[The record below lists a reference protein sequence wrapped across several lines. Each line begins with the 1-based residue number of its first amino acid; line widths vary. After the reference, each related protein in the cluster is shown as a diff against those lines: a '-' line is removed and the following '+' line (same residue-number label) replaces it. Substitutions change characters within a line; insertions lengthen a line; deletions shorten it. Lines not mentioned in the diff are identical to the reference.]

1 MYCLKCGVRN
11 PDDAK
16 FCTGCGS
23 QLGTGV
29 IVSQDPPIYYAGFWR
44 RFVAFLL
51 DEIIL
56 VVGCVILL
64 IPLAILLMIFL
75 MIFFVFLAALGAD
88 MHTVTTAM
96 KSGIDDQGSGSQVLG
111 FISGIIYNWLY
122 FTLFESSSLQ
132 ATPGK
137 MALGIIVTDLS
148 GNRISFVRANGRYWG
163 KILSGLTLWIGYIM
177 AGFTRKKQA
186 LHDILA
192 DTLVVKK

>member
-44 RFVAFLL
+44 RFWALL
-51 DEIIL
+51 IDQIIL
-56 VVGCVILL
+56 IGGPFVLSTLLKINSMILDV
-64 IPLAILLMIFL
+64 
-75 MIFFVFLAALGAD
+75 FFAALGAD
-88 MHTVTTAM
+88 MHTLDTAI
-96 KSGIDDQGSGSQVLG
+96 KSAIDDHKSEIRFFSY
-111 FISGIIYNWLY
+111 ISSIISNWLY

-148 GNRISFVRANGRYWG
+148 GNRISFARANGRYWG
-163 KILSGLTLWIGYIM
+163 KTLTGLTLGIGWIM

-192 DTLVVKK
+192 GTLVVKK